1 MASSGKPPSA
11 CWGYSEAIPVAE
23 DSGQERT
30 EKATPKRLK
39 DARDKGQVARSRE
52 LNSAALV
59 LLGAGG
65 LWVLGGHMGSVFV
78 GLMRGGFTVD
88 RAAALDPTALV
99 SRLGAAAGQALWAL
113 APWLL
118 LALVV
123 AAAAPMLLGGF
134 LLSGENLT
142 PKFERLD
149 PVKGL
154 KRVFS
159 AQGAVETGKA
169 LAKFVVLGGIAWL
182 VVRQM
187 APALLALGS
196 EPMPGA
202 IVHALGLSAKA
213 FFLTALGLLLI
224 AAVDVPFQLWNHARQ
239 LRMTRQDI
247 KDEMKE
253 SEGRPEVRGRIRQR
267 QQELSRRRMMQDIP
281 KASVVITNPTHY
293 AVALRYDIGADG
305 APRLVAKG
313 ADLVAQQIRAVA
325 REHGVPI
332 LEQPPL
338 ARALFYTTK
347 LGAEVPRELYTV
359 VAQVLAWVYQLR
371 VGQHGLAD
379 LPALAVP
386 DELQRPRGGVA
397 H

>member
-1 MASSGKPPSA
+1 M
-11 CWGYSEAIPVAE
+11 AE
-23 DSGQERT
+23 DSAQERT

-39 DARDKGQVARSRE
+39 DARDKGQIARSRE
-52 LNSAALV
+52 LNTAAMV

-65 LWVLGGHMGSVFV
+65 LWALGGHLGPLFV
-78 GLMRGGFTVD
+78 GLMRAGFTVD
-88 RAAALDPTALV
+88 RAATRDPAALA
-99 SRLGAAAGQALWAL
+99 SHLGTAAGQALWAL

-118 LALVV
+118 LAMVI

-134 LLSGENLT
+134 LLSGDNLT
-142 PKFERLD
+142 PKLERLN
-149 PVKGL
+149 PAKGL

-169 LAKFVVLGGIAWL
+169 LAKFLVLGGIAWL
-182 VVRQM
+182 AVRQM

-202 IVHALGLSAKA
+202 IVHALDLSAKA

-224 AAVDVPFQLWNHARQ
+224 AAVDVPFQLWNHAKQ

-267 QQELSRRRMMQDIP
+267 QHELSRRRMMQDIP
-281 KASVVITNPTHY
+281 TASVVITNPTHY
-293 AVALRYDIGADG
+293 AVALRYDVGADG

-313 ADLVAQQIRAVA
+313 ADLVAQQIRAIA
-325 REHGVPI
+325 KEHRVPI

-338 ARALFYTTK
+338 ARALFYTTR

-371 VGQHGLAD
+371 AGPHGLAD

-397 H
+397 Q

>member
-1 MASSGKPPSA
+1 MA
-11 CWGYSEAIPVAE
+11 EE
-23 DSGQERT
+23 TGQERT

-39 DARDKGQVARSRE
+39 DARDKGQIARSRE

-65 LWVLGGHMGSVFV
+65 LWALGGHLGSVFID
-78 GLMRGGFTVD
+78 LMRGGFTID
-88 RAAALDPTALV
+88 RAAALDPAALV
-99 SRLGAAAGQALWAL
+99 SYLGAASGQALWAL

-118 LALVV
+118 LALVI
-123 AAAAPMLLGGF
+123 ATAAPMLLGGF
-134 LLSGENLT
+134 LLSAENLA

-149 PVKGL
+149 PAKGL

-213 FFLTALGLLLI
+213 FFVTALGLLLI
-224 AAVDVPFQLWNHARQ
+224 AAVDVPFQLWNHAKQ

-293 AVALRYDIGADG
+293 AVALRYDVGADG

-313 ADLVAQQIRAVA
+313 ADLVAQQIRAAA

-371 VGQHGLAD
+371 AGQHGLGD

>member
-1 MASSGKPPSA
+1 MA
-11 CWGYSEAIPVAE
+11 EE
-23 DSGQERT
+23 SGQERT
-30 EKATPKRLK
+30 EKATAKRLQ

-65 LWVLGGHMGSVFV
+65 LWALGDRIGASLL
-78 GLMRGGFTVD
+78 GLMRRGFAFD
-88 RAAALDPTALV
+88 RATALDPAALV
-99 SRLGAAAGQALWAL
+99 VRLGEAGGQALLAL

-118 LALVV
+118 LAVAV
-123 AAAAPMLLGGF
+123 AAAAPLLLGGF
-134 LLSGENLT
+134 LLSGENLQ

-149 PVKGL
+149 PAKGL

-159 AQGAVETGKA
+159 AQGAMETGKA
-169 LAKFVVLGGIAWL
+169 LAKFLVLGGIALL
-182 VVRQM
+182 VMRQM
-187 APALLALGS
+187 APALLGLGG
-196 EPMPGA
+196 EPMPVA
-202 IVHALGLSAKA
+202 LLHAAELTARA

-224 AAVDVPFQLWNHARQ
+224 AAVDVPFQLWNHAKQ

-267 QQELSRRRMMQDIP
+267 QQELSRRRMMQDVP
-281 KASVVITNPTHY
+281 TASVVVTNPTHY
-293 AVALRYDIGADG
+293 AIALRYDVGGNG
-305 APRLVAKG
+305 APKLVAKG
-313 ADLVAQQIRAVA
+313 ADLVAAQIRALA
-325 REHGVPI
+325 KEHGVPI

-338 ARALFYTTK
+338 ARALYYSTK
-347 LGAEVPRELYTV
+347 LGAEVPRELYAV
-359 VAQVLAWVYQLR
+359 VAQVLAYVYQLR
-371 VGQHGLAD
+371 TLMAAGRYN
-379 LPALAVP
+379 LPQLQPLPVP

>member
-1 MASSGKPPSA
+1 MAEESA
-11 CWGYSEAIPVAE
+11 
-23 DSGQERT
+23 QERT
-30 EKATPKRLK
+30 EKATPKRLQ

-59 LLGAGG
+59 LLGALG
-65 LWVLGGHMGSVFV
+65 LWLLGERVGGAMQALLHDGLSMPRDVL
-78 GLMRGGFTVD
+78 
-88 RAAALDPTALV
+88 LDPAAPGV
-99 SRLGAAAGQALWAL
+99 WLGQAAGQALLALSPWLALAVVVAAL
-113 APWLL
+113 APL
-118 LALVV
+118 
-123 AAAAPMLLGGF
+123 MLGGF
-134 LLSGENLT
+134 LWSGENLQ
-142 PKFERLD
+142 PKLERLN
-149 PVKGL
+149 PAKGL

-169 LAKFVVLGGIAWL
+169 LGKFAVVGGLALL
-182 VVRQM
+182 VMQQM
-187 APALLALGS
+187 APALLGLGG
-196 EPMPGA
+196 EPLPAA
-202 IVHALGLSAKA
+202 IGHAGSLTARA

-247 KDEMKE
+247 KDEMKQT
-253 SEGRPEVRGRIRQR
+253 EGSPEVRGRQRQR

-281 KASVVITNPTHY
+281 GASVVITNPTHY
-293 AVALRYDIGADG
+293 AVALRYDVGSDG

-313 ADLVAQQIRAVA
+313 ADLIAAQIRAAA
-325 REHGVPI
+325 REHGVPV

-338 ARALFYTTK
+338 ARALYYTTK

-371 VGQHGLAD
+371 AGHTD
-379 LPALAVP
+379 LPQLDPLPVP

-397 H
+397 ADPA

>member
-1 MASSGKPPSA
+1 MAEESA
-11 CWGYSEAIPVAE
+11 
-23 DSGQERT
+23 QERT
-30 EKATPKRLK
+30 EKATPKRLQ
-39 DARDKGQVARSRE
+39 DARKKGQVARSRE

-59 LLGAGG
+59 LLGSGG
-65 LWVLGGHMGSVFV
+65 LWLLGDRISTCLQGVLRS
-78 GLMRGGFTVD
+78 GLAFD
-88 RAAALDPTALV
+88 RAAALDPTALGA
-99 SRLGAAAGQALWAL
+99 RLANASGEALFAL
-113 APWLL
+113 APWLA

-123 AAAAPMLLGGF
+123 AALAPLMLGGF
-134 LLSGENLT
+134 LLSAENLQL
-142 PKFERLD
+142 KFERLD
-149 PVKGL
+149 PAKGL

-169 LAKFVVLGGIAWL
+169 LGKFVVVGGLAAL
-182 VVRQM
+182 VMSQM
-187 APALLALGS
+187 APALLNLGG
-196 EPMPGA
+196 EPVPAAVM
-202 IVHALGLSAKA
+202 HAGELIARA
-213 FFLTALGLLLI
+213 FFLTAFGLLLI
-224 AAVDVPFQLWNHARQ
+224 AAVDVPFQLWNHAKQ

-267 QQELSRRRMMQDIP
+267 QQELSRRRMMQDVP
-281 KASVVITNPTHY
+281 TASVVVTNPTHY
-293 AVALRYDIGADG
+293 AIALRYDVGGNG

-313 ADLVAQQIRAVA
+313 ADLVAAQIRELA
-325 REHGVPI
+325 REHKVPI

-338 ARALFYTTK
+338 ARALFYTTR

-371 VGQHGLAD
+371 AGPHGLAD

-397 H
+397 Q

>member
-1 MASSGKPPSA
+1 
-11 CWGYSEAIPVAE
+11 
-23 DSGQERT
+23 
-30 EKATPKRLK
+30 
-39 DARDKGQVARSRE
+39 
-52 LNSAALV
+52 
-59 LLGAGG
+59 
-65 LWVLGGHMGSVFV
+65 
-78 GLMRGGFTVD
+78 
-88 RAAALDPTALV
+88 
-99 SRLGAAAGQALWAL
+99 
-113 APWLL
+113 
-118 LALVV
+118 VV
-123 AAAAPMLLGGF
+123 AAAAPLLLGGF

-142 PKFERLD
+142 PKLERLS
-149 PVKGL
+149 PAKGL

-169 LAKFVVLGGIAWL
+169 LAKFLVLGGIAWL
-182 VVRQM
+182 AVRQM

-202 IVHALGLSAKA
+202 ILHAGGLAAKA

-224 AAVDVPFQLWNHARQ
+224 AAADVPFQLWNHARQ

-253 SEGRPEVRGRIRQR
+253 IEGRPEVRGRIRQR

-281 KASVVITNPTHY
+281 GASVVVTNPTHY
-293 AVALRYDIGADG
+293 AVALRYDVGGDG

-313 ADLVAQQIRAVA
+313 ADLVAQQIRALA

-338 ARALFYTTK
+338 ARALFYTTR

-371 VGQHGLAD
+371 AGQHGLID
-379 LPALAVP
+379 LPALSVP

>member
-1 MASSGKPPSA
+1 M
-11 CWGYSEAIPVAE
+11 AE

-39 DARDKGQVARSRE
+39 DARDKGQIARSRE

-65 LWVLGGHMGSVFV
+65 LWALGGHLGSVFID
-78 GLMRGGFTVD
+78 LMRGGFTID
-88 RAAALDPTALV
+88 RAAALDPAALV
-99 SRLGAAAGQALWAL
+99 SYLGAASGQALWAL
-113 APWLL
+113 APWLS
-118 LALVV
+118 LALVI

-134 LLSGENLT
+134 LLSAENLT

-149 PVKGL
+149 PAKGL

-169 LAKFVVLGGIAWL
+169 LAKFLVLGGIAWF

-224 AAVDVPFQLWNHARQ
+224 AAVDVPFQLWNHAKQ

-293 AVALRYDIGADG
+293 AVALRYDVGADG

-313 ADLVAQQIRAVA
+313 ADLVAQQIRAAA

-371 VGQHGLAD
+371 AGQHGLGD

>member
-1 MASSGKPPSA
+1 M
-11 CWGYSEAIPVAE
+11 AE

-30 EKATPKRLK
+30 EKATPKRLQ

-59 LLGAGG
+59 LLGAAG
-65 LWVLGGHMGSVFV
+65 LWALGGHLGSVFID
-78 GLMRGGFTVD
+78 LMRGGFTVD
-88 RAAALDPTALV
+88 RAAALDPAALV
-99 SRLGAAAGQALWAL
+99 SHLGAAGGQALWAL

-123 AAAAPMLLGGF
+123 AALAPMLLGGF

-149 PVKGL
+149 PAKGL

-169 LAKFVVLGGIAWL
+169 LAKFLVLGGIAWI

-224 AAVDVPFQLWNHARQ
+224 AAVDVPFQLWNHAKQ

-267 QQELSRRRMMQDIP
+267 QHELSRRRMMQDIP

-293 AVALRYDIGADG
+293 AVALRYDVGADG

-313 ADLVAQQIRAVA
+313 ADLVAQQIRAA
-325 REHGVPI
+325 AKEHGVPI

-347 LGAEVPRELYTV
+347 LGGEVPRELYTV

-371 VGQHGLAD
+371 AGQAGLPD
-379 LPALAVP
+379 LPALRVP

>member
-1 MASSGKPPSA
+1 M
-11 CWGYSEAIPVAE
+11 AE
-23 DSGQERT
+23 DSAQERT

-39 DARDKGQVARSRE
+39 DARDKGQIARSRE
-52 LNSAALV
+52 LNTAAMV

-65 LWVLGGHMGSVFV
+65 LWALGGHLGPLFV
-78 GLMRGGFTVD
+78 GLMRAGFTVD
-88 RAAALDPTALV
+88 RAATRDPAALA
-99 SRLGAAAGQALWAL
+99 SHLGAAAGQALWAL

-118 LALVV
+118 LAMVI

-142 PKFERLD
+142 PKLERLN
-149 PVKGL
+149 PAKGL

-169 LAKFVVLGGIAWL
+169 LAKFLVLGGIAWL
-182 VVRQM
+182 AVRQM
-187 APALLALGS
+187 APALLALGG

-202 IVHALGLSAKA
+202 IVHALDLSAKA

-224 AAVDVPFQLWNHARQ
+224 AAVDVPFQLWNHAKQ

-267 QQELSRRRMMQDIP
+267 QHELSRRRMMQDIP
-281 KASVVITNPTHY
+281 SASVVVTNPTHY
-293 AVALRYDIGADG
+293 AVALRYDVGADG

-338 ARALFYTTK
+338 ARALFYTTR

-371 VGQHGLAD
+371 AGQHGLPD
-379 LPALAVP
+379 LPALSVP

-397 H
+397 Q

>member
-1 MASSGKPPSA
+1 M
-11 CWGYSEAIPVAE
+11 AE
-23 DSGQERT
+23 DSAQERT

-39 DARDKGQVARSRE
+39 GARDKGQVARSRE

-59 LLGAGG
+59 LLGTAG
-65 LWVLGGHMGSVFV
+65 LWALGGHLGGVFAS
-78 GLMRGGFTVD
+78 LMRAGFTVERPD
-88 RAAALDPTALV
+88 ALDPSALAT
-99 SRLGAAAGQALWAL
+99 RLGTAAGEALWAL

-142 PKFERLD
+142 PKLERLN
-149 PVKGL
+149 PAKGL

-169 LAKFVVLGGIAWL
+169 LAKFLLLGGIAWL

-202 IVHALGLSAKA
+202 IVHAGGLAAKA

-247 KDEMKE
+247 RDEMKE
-253 SEGRPEVRGRIRQR
+253 IEGRPEVRGRIRQR

-281 KASVVITNPTHY
+281 KASVVVTNPTHY
-293 AVALRYDIGADG
+293 AVALRYDVGADG

-313 ADLVAQQIRAVA
+313 ADLVAQQIRAIA
-325 REHGVPI
+325 KEHGVPI

-338 ARALFYTTK
+338 ARALFYTTR

-371 VGQHGLAD
+371 AGQYGLID
-379 LPALAVP
+379 LPALSVP

>member
-1 MASSGKPPSA
+1 MAEHSA
-11 CWGYSEAIPVAE
+11 
-23 DSGQERT
+23 QERT
-30 EKATPKRLK
+30 EKATAKRLQ

-65 LWVLGGHMGSVFV
+65 LWALGDRIGGSLL
-78 GLMRGGFTVD
+78 GLMRHGFVFD
-88 RAAALDPTALV
+88 RATALDPTTLAT
-99 SRLGAAAGQALWAL
+99 RLGEAAGQALLAL
-113 APWLL
+113 APWLV
-118 LALVV
+118 LAVAV
-123 AAAAPMLLGGF
+123 AAAAPLLLGGF
-134 LLSGENLT
+134 LLSGENLQ

-149 PVKGL
+149 PAKGL

-159 AQGAVETGKA
+159 AQGGMETVKA
-169 LAKFVVLGGIAWL
+169 LAKFLLLGGIALL
-182 VVRQM
+182 VMRQM
-187 APALLALGS
+187 APALLGLGGEPAAAALL
-196 EPMPGA
+196 
-202 IVHALGLSAKA
+202 HAAQLTARA

-224 AAVDVPFQLWNHARQ
+224 AAVDVPFQLWNHAKQ

-267 QQELSRRRMMQDIP
+267 QQELSRRRMMQDVP
-281 KASVVITNPTHY
+281 TASVVVTNPTHY
-293 AVALRYDIGADG
+293 AIALRYDVGGNG

-313 ADLVAQQIRAVA
+313 ADLVAAQIRALA
-325 REHGVPI
+325 KEHNVPI

-338 ARALFYTTK
+338 ARALYYSTR
-347 LGAEVPRELYTV
+347 LGAEVPRELYAV
-359 VAQVLAWVYQLR
+359 VAQVLAYVYQLR
-371 VGQHGLAD
+371 TLMAAGRYNLPD
-379 LPALAVP
+379 LQPLSVP